1 MPTHAFSDNVA
12 HRHDGMGKMKK
23 IGARLHSGKILAGTV
38 ILALVAAGLALSA
51 TGNSP
56 AGVRSAPTASAASG
70 SLKLGPNHGSAGA
83 QTPPSST
90 TTTTTTSTSG
100 GPSSTTTSVASAA
113 AKLQAH
119 ATTATP
125 STSVAHPTT
134 TTTHPTSVTRST
146 PVPGSTTTTS
156 TASPTSTSAGSQVPA
171 TPVFGISVPD
181 LIDQTPA
188 VQAAWLADI
197 KSLGLTS
204 VRIGADWAW
213 IQYGGPT
220 SYDWTSLDQEVAAI
234 RADGLSI
241 DMVIIGAPPWAAVPS
256 VADDSSPQPADPAT
270 FGTFAA
276 AVAAR
281 YAPQGVRDYE
291 IWNEPNNAIFWQ
303 PTPDPAAYTADL
315 VASYHDIKAVD
326 PSAVVIT
333 GGLAPEANDGTDINQ
348 VTFLQDM
355 YADGAKGSFDAVG
368 YHPYSYPALP
378 DTYEIWSGWSQM
390 SQTPTSIQSVMAA
403 NGNASVPLWLTEVG
417 APTSGPDGVG
427 TAAQA
432 EELTQAIANAKASS
446 SIAALFIYT
455 YEDSGTDATTDEDW
469 FGLLTA
475 SGAQKPSYAAV
486 AAALK

>member
-1 MPTHAFSDNVA
+1 M
-12 HRHDGMGKMKK
+12 GMMKR
-23 IGARLHSGKILAGTV
+23 IGARLHSGRILAGTV
-38 ILALVAAGLALSA
+38 ILALVAAGLALGA

-56 AGVRSAPTASAASG
+56 AGVRSAPPSSAAIRP
-70 SLKLGPNHGSAGA
+70 LKLGPDDGTAGPR
-83 QTPPSST
+83 TPPSST
-90 TTTTTTSTSG
+90 TTTTATGSVA
-100 GPSSTTTSVASAA
+100 PSSTTTSVASAA

-119 ATTATP
+119 ATTVTPTTSVTHSTTPTHPATVTQATP
-125 STSVAHPTT
+125 VPASTT
-134 TTTHPTSVTRST
+134 TTTTAKP
-146 PVPGSTTTTS
+146 PG
-156 TASPTSTSAGSQVPA
+156 TSAAPQVAA
-171 TPVFGISVPD
+171 TGPVFGISVPD
-181 LIDQTPA
+181 LIEQTPA
-188 VQAAWLADI
+188 VQAAWLANI

-220 SYDWTSLDQEVAAI
+220 SYDWSDLDQEVAAI
-234 RADGLSI
+234 RAAGLSI
-241 DMVIIGAPPWAAVPS
+241 DMVIIGAPPWAAVSS

-281 YAPQGVRDYE
+281 YAPEGVQDYE

-303 PTPDPAAYTADL
+303 PAPNPAVYTAVL
-315 VASYHDIKAVD
+315 AASYQDIKAVD

-355 YADGAKGSFDAVG
+355 YADGAKGSFNAVG

-390 SQTPTSIQSVMAA
+390 SQTPTSIESVMAA

-417 APTSGPDGVG
+417 APTNGPDGVG

-432 EELTQAIANAKASS
+432 EDLTQAIANAKTTS
-446 SIAALFIYT
+446 SIAALYIYT
-455 YEDSGTDATTDEDW
+455 YEDSGTDTSTDEDW

-475 SGAQKPSYAAV
+475 SGAENPSYAAV

>member
-1 MPTHAFSDNVA
+1 M
-12 HRHDGMGKMKK
+12 RKK
-23 IGARLHSGKILAGTV
+23 IGARLHNGRILAGTV
-38 ILALVAAGLALSA
+38 ILALVAAGLGLST
-51 TGNSP
+51 TGSPP
-56 AGVRSAPTASAASG
+56 AGERSAPRFSAAVPG
-70 SLKLGPNHGSAGA
+70 LKLGPSHGSAGS
-83 QTPPSST
+83 QTPSSST
-90 TTTTTTSTSG
+90 TTTTANSSTTTTG
-100 GPSSTTTSVASAA
+100 GARSSTTTSVASAA

-119 ATTATP
+119 AATATP
-125 STSVAHPTT
+125 TTSVTHPTT
-134 TTTHPTSVTRST
+134 PTHSTTVTQST
-146 PVPGSTTTTS
+146 PVPSSTTTTS
-156 TASPTSTSAGSQVPA
+156 TAKPSSPSAAPQVPA
-171 TPVFGISVPD
+171 TGPVFGISVPD

-188 VQAAWLADI
+188 VQAAWLAGI

-204 VRIGADWAW
+204 VRIGADWDW

-220 SYDWTSLDQEVAAI
+220 SYDWTDLDQEVAAI

-241 DMVIIGAPPWAAVPS
+241 DMVIIGAPPWAAVAS
-256 VADDSSPQPADPAT
+256 VADDSAPQPADPAT
-270 FGTFAA
+270 FGAFVA

-281 YAPQGVRDYE
+281 YAPEGVQDYE

-303 PTPDPAAYTADL
+303 PAPNPAAYTADL

-355 YADGAKGSFDAVG
+355 YADGAKGSFDAIG
-368 YHPYSYPALP
+368 DHPYSYPALP

-390 SQTPTSIQSVMAA
+390 SQTPVSIESVMAA
-403 NGNASVPLWLTEVG
+403 NGDASVPLWLTEVG

-455 YEDSGTDATTDEDW
+455 YEDSGTDTTIDDDW
-469 FGLLTA
+469 FGLLTE
-475 SGAQKPSYAAV
+475 SGAEKPSYAAV
-486 AAALK
+486 AAAVK